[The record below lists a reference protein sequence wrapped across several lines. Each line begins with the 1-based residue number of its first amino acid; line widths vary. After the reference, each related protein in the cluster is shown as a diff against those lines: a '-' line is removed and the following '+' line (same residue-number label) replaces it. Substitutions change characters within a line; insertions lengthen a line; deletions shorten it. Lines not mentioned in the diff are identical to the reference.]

1 MRNIPNIQKFWS
13 RKTQTKPEIKSEI
26 IIESAEIRKLIKEY
40 HEQLYGNQLRILYE
54 MGKYYLHHIYNFIHI
69 YDFKTLWKRK

>member
-1 MRNIPNIQKFWS
+1 M
-13 RKTQTKPEIKSEI
+13 KSEI

-69 YDFKTLWKRK
+69 YDFKTL